1 MPSKEVQWN
10 YFDVLDNGIYFSRV
24 YGNVYQCVDRLVEK
38 IAVVPMSFWELAEI
52 LRIIGGSMDR
62 RYYKLMEK
70 YKDHEDV
77 YVRETVEEYFYD
89 LRMEEEMN

>member
-1 MPSKEVQWN
+1 
-10 YFDVLDNGIYFSRV
+10 
-24 YGNVYQCVDRLVEK
+24 
-38 IAVVPMSFWELAEI
+38 
-52 LRIIGGSMDR
+52 MDR

-70 YKDHEDV
+70 YKDHEDA